1 MPIDDV
7 TMDQM
12 VDELANRKLAR
23 ESLLDFCTY
32 TMPEYEVNWHH
43 QLIADS
49 IDRML
54 LPINHPNA
62 LRKLALA
69 VPPRMGKSELIS
81 RRLPAFLLGKDPNLQ
96 IIACSYS
103 AELSGRIN
111 KDIQRIIVSDPYK
124 RLFPETKISESSGG
138 RGSVSESYTRTSDLF
153 EIVKKKGFYRSAGV
167 GGSITGM
174 GGQWLIVDDPFRN
187 REDADSPTVR
197 NTVKNWYKSTF
208 RTRAEKDVRI
218 IVVQTRWHPEDLI
231 GEIIQQGIME
241 ADADQFE
248 YITIP
253 AIANAVNHKDDP
265 REQGEPLWPEKYSL
279 QDMLTIKT
287 SLGTREWEALYQ
299 QNPSA
304 EGAQEW
310 EPKLFA
316 DHIWWDKPWPKRED
330 LKGSV
335 LAIDPSKGADSKH
348 GDYSAICLM
357 GRTKDNL
364 LIIQSYLS
372 RMSVETL
379 VDHVIEIGKEYRPD
393 LVVCESNMF
402 QSLILQNLINK
413 AKTSGIKFNAQGVHN
428 SMKKEIRIRRLG
440 PNLEQ
445 KIFRFI
451 RSPGNKIL
459 VDQLRMFP
467 SSQHDD
473 GPDAMEL
480 ALRSLIAVCN
490 NKVRPHIHGIRG

>member
-1 MPIDDV
+1 M
-7 TMDQM
+7 
-12 VDELANRKLAR
+12 R
-23 ESLLDFCTY
+23 SLGKK
-32 TMPEYEVNWHH
+32 
-43 QLIADS
+43 DS
-49 IDRML
+49 IAPL
-54 LPINHPNA
+54 ES
-62 LRKLALA
+62 A
-69 VPPRMGKSELIS
+69 VQS
-81 RRLPAFLLGKDPNLQ
+81 Q
-96 IIACSYS
+96 
-103 AELSGRIN
+103 
-111 KDIQRIIVSDPYK
+111 VW
-124 RLFPETKISESSGG
+124 
-138 RGSVSESYTRTSDLF
+138 
-153 EIVKKKGFYRSAGV
+153 
-167 GGSITGM
+167 

-241 ADADQFE
+241 SEADQFE
-248 YITIP
+248 YISIP
-253 AIANAVNHKDDP
+253 AIANPVNYKDDP
-265 REQGEPLWPEKYSL
+265 RQPGDPLWPEKYSL

-316 DHIWWDKPWPKRED
+316 DHIWWDKPWPKPQE

-335 LAIDPSKGADSKH
+335 LAIDPSKGTDSKH

-357 GRTKDNL
+357 ARTKDNL
-364 LIIQSYLS
+364 LIIQSFLS

-379 VDHVIEIGKEYRPD
+379 VDHVIEIGKEYRPE

-413 AKTSGIKFNAQGVHN
+413 AKSSGIRLNAQGVHN

-440 PNLEQ
+440 PHLEQ
-445 KIFRFI
+445 KLFRFM

-480 ALRSLIAVCN
+480 ALRSLVAVCN